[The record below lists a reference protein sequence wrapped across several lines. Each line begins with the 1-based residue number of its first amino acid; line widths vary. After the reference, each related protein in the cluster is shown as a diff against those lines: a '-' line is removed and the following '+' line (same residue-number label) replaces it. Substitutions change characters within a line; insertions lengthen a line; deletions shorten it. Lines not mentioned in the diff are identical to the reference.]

1 MPQTNEKPGL
11 IEIFLIYLRLGC
23 LCFGGPIAHMGYFR
37 DEFVNRRKWLDDAS
51 YAELLGL
58 CQFVPGP
65 SSSQLGFAIGWHRGG
80 LSGACAAWLGFTL
93 PSALI
98 MIGFAYGLFALEDS
112 IGALTHGL
120 LIAAVAVVAN
130 ATLGLGNKLCPDLP
144 RIAIAVF
151 AAALVLNLPGNLT
164 PVCVILVGALIGQWL
179 KPVMQVKNPVVTIS
193 RYSIGKIFLFGALAL
208 YGLLLTLSLLMEP
221 STPGAI
227 YALHYRAG
235 ALVFG
240 GGHVVL
246 PLLNDTIVAGGLV
259 SEENFLS
266 GYSAAQALPGP
277 LFTLSAFLGTLGA
290 GTNPAAVGGVL
301 ALVAIFLPGLLLLI
315 GLLPFWGV
323 IRQKQWAQAGL
334 TGANAAV
341 VGLLIAAL
349 IHPVWT
355 HGIQTVTD
363 LGIGFLAFF
372 ALYRYKLP
380 AWLVVLSCGVAG
392 YIFY

>member
-1 MPQTNEKPGL
+1 MPQTHEKPGL

-144 RIAIAVF
+144 RMAIAVF

-164 PVCVILVGALIGQWL
+164 PVGVIVVGALIGQWL
-179 KPVMQVKNPVVTIS
+179 KPAMQVKNPVVTRS

-221 STPGAI
+221 STPGAM

-246 PLLNDTIVAGGLV
+246 PLLYDTIVAGGLV
-259 SEENFLS
+259 SEENFLA

-290 GTNPAAVGGVL
+290 GTTPAAVGGVL